1 MGSPKSRTQ
10 PTLSLLLLSLR
21 LIVYVIVDTDA
32 GVLRIRIHLLEPVP
46 LIVYFHSSLY
56 SL

>member
-10 PTLSLLLLSLR
+10 PTLSLLLLSLC

-32 GVLRIRIHLLEPVP
+32 GVL
-46 LIVYFHSSLY
+46 
-56 SL
+56 